1 MQFLLSL
8 CFCTTH
14 LVISLTLKT
23 SACIKIDP
31 QPCLLPIPTAPSGQD
46 ERVYDQTRLP
56 VAHPHPA
63 RPRHPQTAVLD
74 PQDCPLPSAA
84 LAAQM
89 PQGND
94 PDMTPHTRS
103 FLVRELKRSVD
114 R

>member
-1 MQFLLSL
+1 MQFFLSL

-14 LVISLTLKT
+14 VVISLPLKT
-23 SACIKIDP
+23 SACIKIFP
-31 QPCLLPIPTAPSGQD
+31 QPIPTAPSGQD

-56 VAHPHPA
+56 AAHPHPA

-74 PQDCPLPSAA
+74 PQDRPLPSAA

-103 FLVRELKRSVD
+103 FHVRELKRSVD